1 MRLGWIPVVGALAL
15 TSFALLR
22 PAPPVEGRVVD
33 YRFTDAP
40 VNAMG
45 IKSLAELRG
54 KPVLVDFWGTR

>member
-1 MRLGWIPVVGALAL
+1 MRLGLIPVVGALAL

-22 PAPPVEGRVVD
+22 PAPPAEGSVID
-33 YRFTDAP
+33 YRFTNAP

-45 IKSLAELRG
+45 VRNLAELRG

>member
-1 MRLGWIPVVGALAL
+1 VGALAL

-22 PAPPVEGRVVD
+22 PAPPAEGSVVD
-33 YRFTDAP
+33 YRFSTAP

-45 IKSLAELRG
+45 IKSLADLRG

>member
-22 PAPPVEGRVVD
+22 PAPPAEGSVVD
-33 YRFTDAP
+33 YRFSTAP

-45 IKSLAELRG
+45 SKSLADLRG

>member
-1 MRLGWIPVVGALAL
+1 MRLAWIPVVGALAL

-22 PAPPVEGRVVD
+22 PAPPAEGSVVD
-33 YRFTDAP
+33 YHFSTAP